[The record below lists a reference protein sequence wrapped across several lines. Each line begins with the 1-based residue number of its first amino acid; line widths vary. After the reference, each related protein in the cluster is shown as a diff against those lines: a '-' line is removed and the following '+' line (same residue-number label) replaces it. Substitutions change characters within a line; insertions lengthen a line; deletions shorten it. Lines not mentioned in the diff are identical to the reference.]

1 MIKLEKNLKFQ
12 KICANH
18 PAFQFPIVL
27 PLELLKFVQELV
39 LDAFGSARAEAEGDD
54 FVAVVISIGHD
65 GSGVMA
71 LLSCEA
77 VGEGGED
84 AVVRCRV
91 CRKQLVV
98 SSSVAREAELAS
110 RSLSRCVCRLMRRS

>member
-12 KICANH
+12 EICANH

-27 PLELLKFVQELV
+27 PLELLKFVQELL

-65 GSGVMA
+65 SSGVMA

-84 AVVRCRV
+84 AVVQFLGSLPRLQEAIGCLELRGKGG
-91 CRKQLVV
+91 RAGFQ
-98 SSSVAREAELAS
+98 VAEP
-110 RSLSRCVCRLMRRS
+110 